1 MIKQLATDRPPSST
15 PSLPATTPSL
25 METRHYASYDLYWL
39 DTITPAG
46 WFNASNLRKLVD
58 PTLSVS
64 FFLNGTY
71 LGSAGLFK
79 LWEGVYE
86 AWLVLLVPPPVSW
99 EFIAHVRHAIR
110 LGEHL
115 TNAHRL
121 QSYCLA
127 EYTQGL
133 ALARRLGFKQEG
145 VLRHATP
152 TMTDLVVLGKVL
164 R

>member
-1 MIKQLATDRPPSST
+1 VIEQPATVST
-15 PSLPATTPSL
+15 PSTTPSS
-25 METRHYASYDLYWL
+25 METRHYAPYDLYWL
-39 DTITPAG
+39 DTVTPAG
-46 WFNASNLRKLVD
+46 WFNVTPLRRVAD

-64 FFLNGTY
+64 YYHRGTY
-71 LGSAGLFK
+71 LGSSGLFK

-86 AWLVLLVPPPVSW
+86 AWLVLLVQPPDSW
-99 EFIAHVRHAIR
+99 EFIGHVRHAIQR
-110 LGEHL
+110 GEQL
-115 TNAHRL
+115 TQAHRL

-127 EYTQGL
+127 SYPQGL

-152 TMTDLVVLGKVL
+152 TLTDLVVLGKVL

>member
-1 MIKQLATDRPPSST
+1 
-15 PSLPATTPSL
+15 
-25 METRHYASYDLYWL
+25 METRHYAPYDLYWL
-39 DTITPAG
+39 DTVTPAG
-46 WFNASNLRKLVD
+46 WFNTRNLRKLVD
-58 PTLSVS
+58 PTLSAS
-64 FFLNGTY
+64 FYHSGTY
-71 LGSAGLFK
+71 LGSSGLFK

-86 AWLVLLVPPPVSW
+86 SWMVLLVPPPDLW
-99 EFIAHVRHAIR
+99 AFIEHAR
-110 LGEHL
+110 RALAWGEQYTH
-115 TNAHRL
+115 AHRL

-127 EYTQGL
+127 EYKQGL